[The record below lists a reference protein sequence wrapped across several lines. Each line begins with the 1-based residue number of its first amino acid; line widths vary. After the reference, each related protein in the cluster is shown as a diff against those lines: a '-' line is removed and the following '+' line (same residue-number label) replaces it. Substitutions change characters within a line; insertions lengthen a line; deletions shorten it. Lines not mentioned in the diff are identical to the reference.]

1 MKTTF
6 YINSSQLTVSDV
18 DYVISNNLKIK
29 LSEESVSQVVSCRSY
44 LDKKLASDPNPIYG
58 INTGFGSLCD
68 IKISDSNLSQL
79 QENLVKSHACGCG
92 EIISNDI
99 IKIMLLL
106 KVKSLSLGYSGVH
119 IDTIKRGY
127 QKVTFPFKI

>member
-68 IKISDSNLSQL
+68 IKI
-79 QENLVKSHACGCG
+79 LVRKKKSIL
-92 EIISNDI
+92 E
-99 IKIMLLL
+99 KL
-106 KVKSLSLGYSGVH
+106 
-119 IDTIKRGY
+119 Y
-127 QKVTFPFKI
+127 Q